1 MKNNSTIWILVGVG
15 IILVG
20 GFWFIST
27 QSTTSTSDNNNAMM
41 EETDQSDAITKDDSE
56 ENAIMEEPPLKEFT
70 VTGTNFEFDVDEITV
85 NEGDR
90 VRVTFINGGGFHDWV
105 LDEFNASTDQIQA
118 GDSQTIEFIAS
129 QAGEYEY
136 YCSVGSHREQG
147 MVGTLIV
154 N

>member
-1 MKNNSTIWILVGVG
+1 M
-15 IILVG
+15 
-20 GFWFIST
+20 
-27 QSTTSTSDNNNAMM
+27 STTAEATMLVPSYASWL